1 MIQKI
6 FFVAII
12 ILLSSCQTSKEGSNQ
27 QDSENS
33 EQVIKQR
40 VEEIQKELE
49 FAYLLE
55 LDGKY
60 AQESELF
67 DKEPM
72 KGRLK
77 TLLGEE
83 EYIAFVSRM
92 EVQTPIAVNDKE
104 VFMEGLMTRGD
115 GTDEAAIII
124 DVTKNLLWVMI
135 YSDGKNVQ
143 VYKDDRDVQM
153 PKRFFDKV
161 VSYK

>member
-6 FFVAII
+6 FFIAII

-60 AQESELF
+60 AHKSELF

-77 TLLGEE
+77 ELLGEE
-83 EYIAFVSRM
+83 EYIVFVSRM
-92 EVQTPIAVNDKE
+92 EVQKPIEVNEEE
-104 VFMEGLMTRGD
+104 VFMEGLMTHGG

-135 YSDGKNVQ
+135 YSGGKNIQ